1 MMEGKLQPLIYTALL
16 AVLAYVGFA
25 VWNGWDETVG
35 ALSKLGVGGVGL
47 VLGLSLV
54 NYALRFVRWQ
64 GYLSRLGYSVPR
76 GLSFRYYL
84 AGFAF
89 TTTPGKAGEAV
100 RSVYLKQHGVP
111 YAQSLSALFVER
123 LSDLAAIILLSA
135 LGVWFFG
142 KYVVLIVLSVVAV
155 ALLILT
161 LQSSRVRTLL
171 RAGVVKRLPDKL
183 ARPAE
188 HALDLMEAAGS
199 LLTPRYL
206 WGGLGLG
213 LLAWG
218 AEGLAFYLILAGMEL
233 PVTLVAGVGIY
244 SLGVTVGA
252 LSFLPGGLGST
263 EAVMVLLLLALG
275 VAQADAGAAVILCR
289 LATLWFAVV
298 IGAGVLL
305 GQGQPR
311 RVSQT

>member
-1 MMEGKLQPLIYTALL
+1 MEGKVKPLIYTALL

-25 VWNGWDETVG
+25 IWNGWDETV
-35 ALSKLGVGGVGL
+35 AAISKLGVGGIVAI
-47 VLGLSLV
+47 LGLSLV

-64 GYLSRLGYSVPR
+64 LYLSRLGYEVPHFA
-76 GLSFRYYL
+76 SFRYYL

-100 RSVYLKQHGVP
+100 RSVYLKRHAVP

-123 LSDLAAIILLSA
+123 LSDLAAIILLSS

-142 KYVVLIVLSVVAV
+142 KYFVFIVLSVAAV
-155 ALLILT
+155 ALLILV
-161 LQSSRVRTLL
+161 LQSQKARVFL
-171 RAGVVKRLPDKL
+171 RDSVVQRLPDKL
-183 ARPAE
+183 ARPAG
-188 HALDLMEAAGS
+188 HALDLMEAAQS

-206 WGGLGLG
+206 WGGLGLS

-218 AEGLAFYLILAGMEL
+218 AEGVAFYLILAWMGL
-233 PVTLVAGVGIY
+233 PATFVAGVGIY

-263 EAVMVLLLLALG
+263 EAVMVLLLLALDIG
-275 VAQADAGAAVILCR
+275 QADAGAAVILCR
-289 LATLWFAVV
+289 LATLWFAVL

-305 GQGQPR
+305 GLEQPKQ
-311 RVSQT
+311 VSQA

>member
-1 MMEGKLQPLIYTALL
+1 MEGKLKPLIYTALL

-25 VWNGWDETVG
+25 IWNGWDETV
-35 ALSKLGVGGVGL
+35 AAISKLGVGGIVL
-47 VLGLSLV
+47 ILGLSLV
-54 NYALRFVRWQ
+54 NYALRFMRWQ
-64 GYLSRLGYSVPR
+64 WYLSRLGYDVPR
-76 GLSFRYYL
+76 GPSFRYYL

-100 RSVYLKQHGVP
+100 RSLYLKRRGVP
-111 YAQSLSALFVER
+111 YPQSLSALFVER
-123 LSDLAAIILLSA
+123 LSDLAAIVLLSS

-142 KYVVLIVLSVVAV
+142 QYVVFMVLSVAAV

-161 LQSSRVRTLL
+161 LQSHKMRVLL
-171 RAGVVKRLPDKL
+171 RDKVVGRLPDKL
-183 ARPAE
+183 ARPAA
-188 HALDLMEAAGS
+188 HALDMMEAAGS
-199 LLTPRYL
+199 LLTWRYL
-206 WGGLGLG
+206 WGGLGLS

-218 AEGLAFYLILAGMEL
+218 AEGVAFYIILAYMNL
-233 PVTLVAGVGIY
+233 PVTFVAGVGIY

-289 LATLWFAVV
+289 LATLWFAVI

-305 GQGQPR
+305 GLEQPK
-311 RVSQT
+311 RVPQA